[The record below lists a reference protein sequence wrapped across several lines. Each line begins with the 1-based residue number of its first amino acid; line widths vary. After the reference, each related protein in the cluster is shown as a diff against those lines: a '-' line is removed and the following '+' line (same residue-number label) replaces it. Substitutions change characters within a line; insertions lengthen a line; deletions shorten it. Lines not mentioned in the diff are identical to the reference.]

1 MTPLKIHLVTLGA
14 VLGQNLYKL
23 WLGFDKDKDKK
34 KFTERIGCYYILI
47 NYYRMELLRKED
59 FAQST
64 KRD

>member
-1 MTPLKIHLVTLGA
+1 MKLKTYVRLGA
-14 VLGQNLYKL
+14 VLSQNLYKL
-23 WLGFDKDKDKK
+23 WLGFEKDKR
-34 KFTERIGCYYILI
+34 KFTEKIGCYYILI